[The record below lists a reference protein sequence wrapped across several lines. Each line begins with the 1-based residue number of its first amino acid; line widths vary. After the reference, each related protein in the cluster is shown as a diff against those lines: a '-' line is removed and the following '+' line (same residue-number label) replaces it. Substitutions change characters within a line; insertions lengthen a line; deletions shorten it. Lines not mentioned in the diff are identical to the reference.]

1 MLLLCQ
7 TLFVFMEVFDVRFT
21 SHVELYFNCVR
32 IKCKVENMLRCFVRL
47 SDSILG
53 KATDEKSFHL
63 ARGAGEIFLKA
74 ICREISICGFEDRL

>member
-21 SHVELYFNCVR
+21 SPVKLYFNCVR
-32 IKCKVENMLRCFVRL
+32 IKCKIKNMLRCFVR

-53 KATDEKSFHL
+53 KATDEKFFHL
-63 ARGAGEIFLKA
+63 ARGVGEISLKA
-74 ICREISICGFEDRL
+74 ICREISICGSEDRV